1 MEQQINLNL
10 PQLQTH
16 GRYANKK
23 HTKNGNSTNFQNYP
37 GRALFG
43 IPKVPGGLLDA
54 PGVSGISQAPLL
66 SPEPAQMGSGRP
78 QSDRVDLGGAQVD
91 LWGSPKC

>member
-1 MEQQINLNL
+1 MVGMQIKN
-10 PQLQTH
+10 TH
-16 GRYANKK
+16 LD
-23 HTKNGNSTNFQNYP
+23 GNSTNFQNYP

-54 PGVSGISQAPLL
+54 PGVSGNSQAPRL

-78 QSDRVDLGGAQVD
+78 QSDRVDLGGLRSTCGGAQNVKVD
-91 LWGSPKC
+91 VK